1 MNYVIAAWLSCGA
14 ILLAY
19 AARTLHRE
27 RSLRRS
33 LAPRPAPKRAG
44 AGAPSG
50 AATDALSVTPAGRW
64 RQRSGRNGPEG
75 PHRAGHR

>member
-33 LAPRPAPKRAG
+33 LAPRPAAKRSG

-50 AATDALSVTPAGRW
+50 AATRRTIGDPSRPLAPKERTQW
-64 RQRSGRNGPEG
+64 T
-75 PHRAGHR
+75 

>member
-33 LAPRPAPKRAG
+33 LAPRPAPKRRIIG
-44 AGAPSG
+44 DPGRPLAP
-50 AATDALSVTPAGRW
+50 
-64 RQRSGRNGPEG
+64 EE
-75 PHRAGHR
+75 RAQWT

>member
-33 LAPRPAPKRAG
+33 LAPRPAPQKGGGRSTKRRG
-44 AGAPSG
+44 YK
-50 AATDALSVTPAGRW
+50 TRY
-64 RQRSGRNGPEG
+64 R
-75 PHRAGHR
+75 

>member
-1 MNYVIAAWLSCGA
+1 MNYVVAAWLSCGA

-33 LAPRPAPKRAG
+33 LAPRRAPKRAG

-50 AATDALSVTPAGRW
+50 ATTRRAIAEPGRPLA
-64 RQRSGRNGPEG
+64 PEE
-75 PHRAGHR
+75 RAQWT

>member
-1 MNYVIAAWLSCGA
+1 MNYVVAAWLSCGA

-33 LAPRPAPKRAG
+33 LAPRRAPKRT
-44 AGAPSG
+44 G
-50 AATDALSVTPAGRW
+50 AAAPGGATTRRAIAEPGRPLA
-64 RQRSGRNGPEG
+64 PEE
-75 PHRAGHR
+75 RAQWT

>member
-19 AARTLHRE
+19 AARTLYRE

-50 AATDALSVTPAGRW
+50 AATRRAIGDPGRPLA
-64 RQRSGRNGPEG
+64 PEE
-75 PHRAGHR
+75 RAQWT